1 MQWRFLR
8 SALPVLLIVI
18 HLSAGND
25 TVKKPVRY
33 PDDDPYYP
41 PYVTPAF
48 APKNA
53 ETTPV
58 QWLISTLKGNF
69 AEPVS
74 ILTHNFKKEKHFH
87 FCCLFVFKK
96 KTPGAQV
103 SSQVPSVYDGC
114 DSVKGCLGL
123 PGGSCVQDKSCSA
136 LVTFVQTN
144 QRIQFE
150 LWAINSPADS
160 FVAVGLSDDNK
171 MGDDSVTECTVVN
184 GRVNVYMSRN
194 EGKSNIRLENVNSN
208 SIHVIHFR

>member
-1 MQWRFLR
+1 M
-8 SALPVLLIVI
+8 I

-58 QWLISTLKGNF
+58 RL
-69 AEPVS
+69 
-74 ILTHNFKKEKHFH
+74 
-87 FCCLFVFKK
+87 KK

>member
-1 MQWRFLR
+1 M
-8 SALPVLLIVI
+8 
-18 HLSAGND
+18 
-25 TVKKPVRY
+25 
-33 PDDDPYYP
+33 
-41 PYVTPAF
+41 
-48 APKNA
+48 
-53 ETTPV
+53 
-58 QWLISTLKGNF
+58 
-69 AEPVS
+69 
-74 ILTHNFKKEKHFH
+74 
-87 FCCLFVFKK
+87 
-96 KTPGAQV
+96 
-103 SSQVPSVYDGC
+103 YDGC

-150 LWAINSPADS
+150 LWAINSPSDS

-208 SIHVIHFR
+208 SIHVINFR